1 MTPSKLLKKFLHT
14 GSRPAD
20 QRSQSALLDESRS
33 IIASQLQTTLEHMQN
48 FTDLDIDNILAGG
61 KGSTLERMNA
71 IHREKY
77 ADAAPRTPTAAPAQ
91 RPATARPAKKD
102 DRVKE
107 LAAFVMNN
115 RKPLAK
121 AHVSKS
127 SPAPVNRFKTSTEAV
142 VMQAAMHRS
151 SPAADRAEARAEL
164 EARGLKFSANG
175 KTIFKSANL

>member
-1 MTPSKLLKKFLHT
+1 MTPSKLLQKFLHT

-20 QRSQSALLDESRS
+20 QRSQSALLDEARS
-33 IIASQLQTTLEHMQN
+33 HLVSKLPTTAHHISN
-48 FTDLDIDNILAGG
+48 FTDCEIDSILAGG
-61 KGSTLERMNA
+61 KTGGMGRAHA
-71 IHREKY
+71 IHIAQY
-77 ADAAPRTPTAAPAQ
+77 ANASPPPP
-91 RPATARPAKKD
+91 RPAPQ

-151 SPAADRAEARAEL
+151 SPPAARAEARAEL
-164 EARGLKFSANG
+164 EARGLKFSADG
-175 KTIFKSANL
+175 KTIFKNATL